1 MAAKK
6 HPMRIG
12 DITGGT
18 QPLKRDI
25 GTVMTIQ
32 HIWDTYRW
40 FPGFKA
46 ILQLQTKAIWSNG
59 LSDDSIEPDR
69 LLELKDGHEWTYAYG
84 YAAIIVDATTN
95 PPRCEAWHPMIDGV
109 GFQFSE
115 FSRYGY
121 PHEIELHLKFPEAE
135 TPEWLK
141 IPAYPCETDRNG
153 EFIRQ
158 KPIPGKFGFFIIRTR
173 GGVKGVMGLPAYM
186 DLIDPIRSQYDIL
199 KAYIPYAEKQGMAF
213 PAIFLKNNDP
223 TNRANIQNQFD
234 TQPTSNRL
242 LILSMDDAIE
252 WISPQANAYDPFP
265 ILNWINTMISRA
277 SQMNRLMLEGDP
289 AGYLSAS
296 ETAISNWEA
305 SVKEEQIFWR
315 TQFLPIFEALGAPD
329 DINFKDPSKP
339 TFVSLME
346 GIKALREGMDG
357 IVEKED
363 IVRLMEEH
371 LERHG
376 QREKLHAT
384 KDEVMVDGTPANPQ
398 GSQTNQAEAN

>member
-1 MAAKK
+1 MSKK

-18 QPLKRDI
+18 EPVQRDI
-25 GTVMTIQ
+25 GSVMTIQ
-32 HIWDTYRW
+32 HIWDAYRW
-40 FPGFKA
+40 YPGFKA
-46 ILQLQTKAIWSNG
+46 ILKLAVKAIWSNG
-59 LSDDSIEPDR
+59 LSEDTIEPDR
-69 LLELKDGHEWTYAYG
+69 LLELKDGHEWLMAYG
-84 YAAIIVDATTN
+84 YSAIIVDATTD
-95 PPRCEAWHPMIDGV
+95 PPRCEAWHPMIDGI

-121 PHEIELHLKFPEAE
+121 PMEIELHLKYPEAE

-141 IPAYPCETDRNG
+141 IPAYPCEVDNNG
-153 EFIRQ
+153 EYIRQ
-158 KPIPGKFGFFIIRTR
+158 KPIPGKFGFFIIRAR
-173 GGVKGVMGLPAYM
+173 GGVKGVMGLPPYL
-186 DLIDPIRSQYDIL
+186 DLIDPIRAQYDIL

-213 PAIFLKNNDP
+213 PAIFLRDNSTP
-223 TNRANIQNQFD
+223 NRTSIKSQFAN
-234 TQPTSNRL
+234 QPTSNRL
-242 LILSMDDAIE
+242 LILGIDDAVE

-265 ILNWINTMISRA
+265 ILEWINTMISRA

-305 SVKEEQIFWR
+305 SVKEDQIFAR
-315 TQFLPIFEALGAPD
+315 TQFLPIWEMLGATD
-329 DINFKDPSKP
+329 SCNFKDPSKP

-346 GIKALREGMDG
+346 GIKALREGMEG
-357 IVEKED
+357 LVEKED

-376 QREKLHAT
+376 QKEKLHAT
-384 KDEVMVDGTPANPQ
+384 EDEEELLLEGDQNRVGANPQ
-398 GSQTNQAEAN
+398 RSQTN